1 MMRKIWLIIFLFPLF
16 AEAQKS
22 MQHYYELN
30 SLIHNYN
37 YFDEAVTTSKLRK
50 KLQIKSIK
58 TNAIYKKGKK
68 NYSTELTYNKMGKN
82 TSYITKYWSQ
92 EKQYEND
99 TLESYV
105 VTTSK
110 KNKTEVKSTYQDGY
124 LSSRSIIKN
133 GKIGSTYNL
142 AYNANKKVTET
153 KLTKKKKTYEIKN
166 SYNDESKLVKT
177 VYLINAKIKKE
188 WIYECKPEGQLVA
201 SKTEELS
208 SYCTYK
214 EEAADGSYTT
224 FTRTLRD
231 GKPYLNKQIFNKDSV
246 LVTSKTFLNDTILVW
261 EKTKID
267 NVETF
272 INYKKSGK
280 FTYKQI
286 ITYDDDG
293 NVLCREYINRK
304 KGPSSSKRVFELN
317 SNGTTKK
324 ETVYGKG
331 KLQRTINYEYTYY

>member
-1 MMRKIWLIIFLFPLF
+1 MRKIWLIILLFPLF

-58 TNAIYKKGKK
+58 TNAVYKKGKK

-110 KNKTEVKSTYQDGY
+110 KNKTEVKSAYQDGY

-133 GKIGSTYNL
+133 GKIGSTYSL

-153 KLTKKKKTYEIKN
+153 KLSKKKKTYEIKN
-166 SYNDESKLVKT
+166 SYNDENKLVKT
-177 VYLINAKIKKE
+177 VYLINSKIKKE

-214 EEAADGSYTT
+214 EESADGSYTT

-286 ITYDDDG
+286 ITYDADG

-317 SNGTTKK
+317 SNGTTNK
-324 ETVYGKG
+324 ETVYSKG

>member
-1 MMRKIWLIIFLFPLF
+1 MRKIWLIILLFPLLG
-16 AEAQKS
+16 EAQKS
-22 MQHYYELN
+22 MKHYYELN

-58 TNAIYKKGKK
+58 TNAVYKKGKK

-82 TSYITKYWSQ
+82 TSYTTKYWSQ

-124 LSSRSIIKN
+124 LSSRSIVKN
-133 GKIGSTYNL
+133 GKIGSTYSL

-153 KLTKKKKTYEIKN
+153 KLSKKKKTYEIKN
-166 SYNDESKLVKT
+166 SYNDENKLVKT
-177 VYLINAKIKKE
+177 VYLINSKIKKE

-214 EEAADGSYTT
+214 EESADGSYTT

-286 ITYDDDG
+286 ITYDADG

-317 SNGTTKK
+317 SNGTTNK
-324 ETVYGKG
+324 ETVYSKG